1 MKNSMHAFI
10 FFWKFYVLNNLTI
23 KLKVIIKSYFF
34 FQTIYSS
41 SDEEDESKKNNN
53 NSVIT
58 RRSKPRILKPRN
70 RKTSTPG
77 ANHYSM
83 TCLERLIRAHPIWFL
98 PKVNRE
104 DATQLLQGKE
114 TGVSWVY
121 NYCSGFEKPNFN
133 FSVLKNQILVLMMSK
148 N

>member
-1 MKNSMHAFI
+1 MS
-10 FFWKFYVLNNLTI
+10 I
-23 KLKVIIKSYFF
+23 KVGNYKIILF
-34 FQTIYSS
+34 FQIIYSS

-77 ANHYSM
+77 TNHYSM

-114 TGVSWVY
+114 TGVSLV
-121 NYCSGFEKPNFN
+121 FTIIAA
-133 FSVLKNQILVLMMSK
+133 VLKNRISVFRF
-148 N
+148 

>member
-1 MKNSMHAFI
+1 M
-10 FFWKFYVLNNLTI
+10 
-23 KLKVIIKSYFF
+23 KVIILF
-34 FQTIYSS
+34 FQIIYSS

-114 TGVSWVY
+114 TGVS
-121 NYCSGFEKPNFN
+121 
-133 FSVLKNQILVLMMSK
+133 
-148 N
+148 